1 MVADYRFAPFHI
13 TSSFSDIFSHTSI
26 PSPTSRQN
34 PLIRQMCQ
42 RYRLKDTKREP
53 ATERRQAFFVRI
65 SLFAYLPPTI
75 TTVLTVADEVPSIE
89 SCTVSGIAVSVMAGV
104 VGVSDSASL
113 RIFPSSIQSV
123 TVASLFLA
131 AVAVVTIPVIVIAV
145 VVVISIGVRVGTV
158 YPALAFQ
165 QGALPLALAL
175 QFPGAPLFV
184 VTPLIVVALRISPPG
199 FMPILLSVSLEFRP
213 DLTLWYLKLRL
224 SLWLNSGL
232 YLTFRTSII
241 ALRLM
246 ITPILR
252 LSC

>member
-1 MVADYRFAPFHI
+1 LLN
-13 TSSFSDIFSHTSI
+13 SL
-26 PSPTSRQN
+26 SPTLGIYRAAPAALGARGAKPIGQLPTESDQ
-34 PLIRQMCQ
+34 
-42 RYRLKDTKREP
+42 RLKGKQREP
-53 ATERRQAFFVRI
+53 AGVHRQAPFVKS
-65 SLFAYLPPTI
+65 SLFAYLPPTV
-75 TTVLTVADEVPSIE
+75 TTVLTETEEVPPIE
-89 SCTVSGIAVSVMAGV
+89 SLAVSGIAATVMAGV
-104 VGVSDSASL
+104 VGVSDSVSL
-113 RIFPSSIQSV
+113 RIFPPSIQSV
-123 TVASLFLA
+123 AVASLFLA
-131 AVAVVTIPVIVIAV
+131 AVAVVTISIIVIAV
-145 VVVISIGVRVGTV
+145 VTVISIGVRVGTV

-213 DLTLWYLKLRL
+213 DLTLWYMKLRL